1 MKASPEH
8 DKQELQRVSSL
19 SDEALVRLIV
29 ETRESSYYGILYD
42 RYADKIYNRCLRFIP
57 MKAEAQDLTHDLFI
71 KLYYKLKS
79 YEGRSSFSTW
89 LYSFTY
95 NFCLNHINRKHKVKQ
110 EKEQALHE
118 QMEIEEKEID
128 DSEILALKAEK
139 LKVALDLIDPNEKLI
154 LLMKY
159 QDEFSVKEIAES
171 LQLGESAVK
180 MRINRAKKK
189 VLEKYNNLGK

>member
-1 MKASPEH
+1 MKFSSEH
-8 DKQELQRVSSL
+8 DKQELQRASSM
-19 SDEALVRLIV
+19 SDEELVRKVI
-29 ETRESSYYGILYD
+29 ETREASYYGVLYD

-57 MKAEAQDLTHDLFI
+57 IKAEAQDLTHDLFI
-71 KLYYKLKS
+71 KLYYKLNT
-79 YEGRSSFSTW
+79 YGGRSAFSTW

-95 NFCLNHINRKHKVKQ
+95 NFCLNHVNRKHKVKQ
-110 EKEQALHE
+110 EKEQVLNE
-118 QMEIEEKEID
+118 QMEVEFPDIE

-139 LKVALDLIDPNEKLI
+139 LKVALDQIDPNEKLL

-159 QDEFSVKEIAES
+159 QDDFSVKEIAES

-189 VLEKYNNLGK
+189 VLDKYNNLEQ